1 MLDIRKS
8 LYLVARKFILR
19 SQWAHW
25 RSESRRARGAKCKR
39 TARRVG
45 KCLSAFRIDSRSLG
59 YDDATKSSEREGRK
73 KGAREEKKE
82 EREREREIS
91 RIPRRKFLAVLSPWK
106 FDVYIAKESRAVVFS
121 EERMKRETR
130 ERERERE
137 REKERV
143 RASNGEGTAAKLS
156 RRW

>member
-1 MLDIRKS
+1 MLCW
-8 LYLVARKFILR
+8 ILENLSISWR
-19 SQWAHW
+19 ESSFSDHNG

-91 RIPRRKFLAVLSPWK
+91 RIPRRKFLAVLSP
-106 FDVYIAKESRAVVFS
+106 
-121 EERMKRETR
+121 
-130 ERERERE
+130 
-137 REKERV
+137 
-143 RASNGEGTAAKLS
+143 
-156 RRW
+156 